1 MMLDEEKARAILIGD
16 GRDTDAEDHIS
27 EQHIR
32 PIATDSYLFTVK
44 VPVQVP
50 ANATGATKA
59 KETLNAVIRSRKLYK
74 GSGNPSFYT
83 TEDVLTEFLLLEDGI
98 GHKLYKSVAELATA
112 LRVKEIVTCEP
123 MENHTITFKTEDDV
137 TISDKPL
144 IGIIVNLDDYR
155 IGADNG
161 GEVNTFEDFDIDFN
175 QYKYLIE
182 TRCSGALVK
191 PFSAMSVYLD
201 VQGA

>member
-1 MMLDEEKARAILIGD
+1 
-16 GRDTDAEDHIS
+16 
-27 EQHIR
+27 
-32 PIATDSYLFTVK
+32 
-44 VPVQVP
+44 
-50 ANATGATKA
+50 
-59 KETLNAVIRSRKLYK
+59 
-74 GSGNPSFYT
+74 
-83 TEDVLTEFLLLEDGI
+83 
-98 GHKLYKSVAELATA
+98 
-112 LRVKEIVTCEP
+112 
-123 MENHTITFKTEDDV
+123 MEGHTITFKTEDDE

-155 IGADNG
+155 IGADKG